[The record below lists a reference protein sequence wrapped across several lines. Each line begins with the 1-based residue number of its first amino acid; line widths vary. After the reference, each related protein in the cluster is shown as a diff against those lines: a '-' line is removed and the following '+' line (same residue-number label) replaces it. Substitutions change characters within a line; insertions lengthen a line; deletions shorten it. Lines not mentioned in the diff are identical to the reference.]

1 MSNQQLIKSAH
12 IWFLAALLAC
22 GLLVVAGKAGIK
34 AQEQNSNQNSNSNT
48 SNANSSQNRNA
59 NRSNRNSSNTSATG
73 EQTGWLVP

>member
-34 AQEQNSNQNSNSNT
+34 AQEQNSN
-48 SNANSSQNRNA
+48 RYRC
-59 NRSNRNSSNTSATG
+59 RSAG
-73 EQTGWLVP
+73 ERDNGG